1 MTAVQHRHM
10 LRMQRTI
17 AQLRMA
23 VVLLLAG
30 ATFLKDQQYLP
41 SDWTVTGLAAVALV
55 YALAVAT
62 AQPYRRV
69 PLIWWDVATGFIDW
83 GLITAWILATGG
95 IQSQFYL
102 LYFLSVLS
110 IAMRYGLAEV
120 MLAGVGTALG
130 YFLIALFGLH
140 GSTAMLDEAALRMGH
155 LLLFAFGSGLL
166 ARELSRHFRARLK
179 EEAQRLTVQ
188 EVTATVSHDLKNPLN
203 AIAGLIE
210 MLLESAPETMPFE
223 QRALLHRIDA
233 NARQMM
239 NLIANLLD
247 AELIEHGRQQFQPTR
262 VDVNGLVRRV
272 VEAQA
277 HQAEVKHIGLV
288 LNLSRQLPPAPV
300 DGALIERLVA
310 NLLNNALKFTPEDGA
325 VRVSTELRGAS
336 VRIEV
341 WDSGP
346 EVPAS
351 LRAALFEKYARQ
363 EDSPGIGLGLYICK
377 SIVDMH
383 QGEISVHNIGDGVSF
398 VVELPVMARV
408 RSEAQP
414 APGAEVNSYT
424 LRRTQLGAAASR

>member
-1 MTAVQHRHM
+1 M
-10 LRMQRTI
+10 LRMQRAI

-23 VVLLLAG
+23 VVVLLAG
-30 ATFLKDQQYLP
+30 IALVEDQRYLL
-41 SDWTVTGLAAVALV
+41 SDWTVTALAAVALV
-55 YALAVAT
+55 YAVVLAV

-120 MLAGVGTALG
+120 MLAGAGTALG
-130 YFLIALFGLH
+130 YFLIALFNLH
-140 GSTAMLDEAALRMGH
+140 NSAVALDEAALRMGH

-166 ARELSRHFRARLK
+166 AREMSRHFRARLK
-179 EEAQRLTVQ
+179 EEAQRLAVQ

-210 MLLESAPETMPFE
+210 MLLESAPETLPFE

-233 NARQMM
+233 NAQQMM
-239 NLIANLLD
+239 NLIANVLD

-262 VDVNGLVRRV
+262 VDVNALVRRV

-277 HQAEVKHIGLV
+277 HQAEVKHLGLV
-288 LNLSRQLPPAPV
+288 LNLSPHLPPALL
-300 DGALIERLVA
+300 DGPLIERLVA

-325 VRVSTELRGAS
+325 VRVSTELRGARI
-336 VRIEV
+336 RIEV

-346 EVPAS
+346 DVPAS
-351 LRAALFEKYARQ
+351 LRAALFEKFARQ
-363 EDSPGIGLGLYICK
+363 EDSRGIGLGLYICK

-383 QGEISVHNIGDGVSF
+383 QGEISVRNIGDGVSF
-398 VVELPVMARV
+398 VAELPVMTPVA
-408 RSEAQP
+408 SKAQP
-414 APGAEVNSYT
+414 AADAEVNSYT
-424 LRRTQLGAAASR
+424 LRRTQFDAAASR